1 MWMGIDVDG
10 LRLGL
15 LGELVQSLRQCAPT
29 AFWTRRRDAPDPQQR
44 LVVCSREHEDV
55 ADADLI
61 PSAAVGGGLVP
72 FYAVALVGGVGRK
85 WEEFVRRGRG

>member
-15 LGELVQSLRQCAPT
+15 LGELVQSLRQRAPT
-29 AFWTRRRDAPDPQQR
+29 AFWTRRRDPPDPQQR
-44 LVVCSREHEDV
+44 LVVGAGEHEDI

-61 PSAAVGGGLVP
+61 PSAAVGGRLVP
-72 FYAVALVGGVGRK
+72 FYAVAMVGGVGRK
-85 WEEFVRRGRG
+85 REEFVRRRRG